1 MLRPSYSDLME
12 SINTSELVNQEIK
25 SRYTIVLAAAKRARQ
40 LIDGANPLTYA
51 PTDRAVS
58 IAIKEMDEGKLS
70 LRMQDG
76 WKDRHYDRM
85 LESQNRYRNI
95 GIITT
100 KEETAND
107 YDIKYEEDEMVEDE
121 YFGEEPEID
130 DDFDLVLDEFDE

>member
-12 SINTSELVNQEIK
+12 TINTSELVNQEIT

-40 LIDGANPLTYA
+40 LIDGAHPLTYA

-58 IAIKEMDEGKLS
+58 IAIKEMDEGKLA
-70 LRMQDG
+70 LKMQEG

-95 GIITT
+95 GIIANA
-100 KEETAND
+100 KEDVVNGYE
-107 YDIKYEEDEMVEDE
+107 IKYEEDEMIEDE
-121 YFGEEPEID
+121 YYGEEPD
-130 DDFDLVLDEFDE
+130 LDDFDLEIDEFDE